1 LKKIKMWKRNLG
13 QEQFQFTS
21 TNIVD

>member
-1 LKKIKMWKRNLG
+1 MWKRNLG